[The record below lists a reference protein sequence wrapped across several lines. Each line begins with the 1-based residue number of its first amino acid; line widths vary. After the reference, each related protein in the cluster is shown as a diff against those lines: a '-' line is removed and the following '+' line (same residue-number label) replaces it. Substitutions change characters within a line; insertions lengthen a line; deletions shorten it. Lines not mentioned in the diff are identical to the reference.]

1 MTKHFCD
8 ICGREIDTVKSK
20 PILIS
25 FNGFYKNDKIFDIC
39 IHCEDELENEKIK
52 QKLIL

>member
-1 MTKHFCD
+1 MIKHFCD

-25 FNGFYKNDKIFDIC
+25 FDGFYKNDRVFDIC
-39 IHCEDELENEKIK
+39 TYCEDELEKAK
-52 QKLIL
+52 KSSRG